1 MNSFQYTARL
11 VTDAVISVRSTTTGG
26 HRCLDYIPGACLL
39 GAVAAKLYDSL
50 GQDAFTVFHSGKVRF
65 GNAYPLSAAGE
76 PAFPVPFAW
85 HAAKGEEMNDSVA
98 NVKNLLYASTTQ
110 YKEWEEGGDQ
120 QKQLREGYFTLS
132 GGHIKP
138 EKRYRLKTAINRER
152 MGMAEESQLYGYQ
165 SLQAGS
171 RWHFCVEFDADVS
184 EAIQKK
190 VLVALGGTMRI
201 GRSRTAEYGVLEA
214 AAAPLSVT
222 CMAPAGSSGNQL
234 ALYCLSDVALVDGH
248 GFPTLIP
255 EATIIG
261 LDGATFDAGRS
272 YLRIRSYAPFN
283 GKRRRFDLERQVIAK
298 GSILVYTGEFTN
310 EAVQSF
316 QDRINAG
323 IGLYRQEGLGKIV
336 ASPAF
341 LSGFS
346 FTPGE
351 TVRLPAPEPAAA
363 VAPQSPLAG
372 WLLARAAEQE
382 QACKTIEQVERW
394 VTDLISGPCPKN
406 SQWGQ
411 LRNIA
416 FRFDTP
422 AQILNEIVKLCTNG
436 VSQKQWSKSVKV
448 NSRNIKYCDFLLDI
462 VLEAQKTE
470 ENKEEKYIPSVSLKL
485 ETIRQRLYHLG
496 NRIPR
501 RSNQKEQRGDA

>member
-1 MNSFQYTARL
+1 MKSFQYTARL
-11 VTDAVISVRSTTTGG
+11 VTDAVISERSTTTGG

-65 GNAYPLSAAGE
+65 GNAYPLSDAGE
-76 PAFPVPFAW
+76 PALPVPFAW
-85 HAAKGEEMNDSVA
+85 HAAKGEEMNGSVA
-98 NVKNLLYASTTQ
+98 NVKNLLYATAAQ
-110 YKEWEEGGDQ
+110 HKEWEEGGDQ
-120 QKQLREGYFTLS
+120 QKQLRSGYFTLS
-132 GGHIKP
+132 GDHVEP
-138 EKRYRLKTAINRER
+138 ARRYRLKTAINRER

-171 RWHFCVEFDADVS
+171 RWHFCVEFDADVCD
-184 EAIQKK
+184 AVQQK
-190 VLVALGGTMRI
+190 VRAALGGTIRI

-214 AAAPLSVT
+214 AAAPVSVT
-222 CMAPAGSSGNQL
+222 GIAAAGSSGSQL

-248 GFPTLIP
+248 GFPTLSP
-255 EATIIG
+255 EAALIG
-261 LDGATFDAGRS
+261 LDGAAFDAGRS

-298 GSILVYTGEFTN
+298 GSILVYGGEFTN
-310 EAVQSF
+310 DAVRSF
-316 QDRINAG
+316 QERINTG

-336 ASPAF
+336 ANPAF
-341 LSGFS
+341 LSGFG

-351 TVRLPAPEPAAA
+351 AVRLPVSEPAAA

-382 QACKTIEQVERW
+382 QARKTIEQVERW

-416 FRFDTP
+416 FQETTIEGIR
-422 AQILNEIVKLCTNG
+422 ERVKRLCTEG
-436 VSQKQWSKSVKV
+436 VSQKQWSKAVKV
-448 NSRNIKYCDFLLDI
+448 DGKKIEYGKYLAEI
-462 VLEAQKTE
+462 VLAEG
-470 ENKEEKYIPSVSLKL
+470 VSL
-485 ETIRQRLYHLG
+485 EAARQRLYHLG